1 MKLTSPNN
9 EKYLQNYWDLQLER
23 IKGENMIL
31 TEQINN
37 ISKKLIEL
45 TSENEAIKGEFKK
58 MLQSNV
64 NQVSNPIINNNNP
77 NNSESVCI

>member
-64 NQVSNPIINNNNP
+64 YQVSNPIINNNNP